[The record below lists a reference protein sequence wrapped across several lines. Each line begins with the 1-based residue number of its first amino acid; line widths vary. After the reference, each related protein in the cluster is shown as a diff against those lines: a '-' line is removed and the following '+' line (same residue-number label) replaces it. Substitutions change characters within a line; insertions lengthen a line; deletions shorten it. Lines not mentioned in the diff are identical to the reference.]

1 MQTNKIALI
10 APNKDFTLRA
20 LDLFSEWG
28 EKIHVAV
35 ASRGDS
41 IAIAQQLSER
51 GAEALICYATFNETI
66 KTTVN
71 IPAVPLRPSMLDILR
86 GLQGVK
92 EWLEKN
98 GNSTGNQQTVGLI
111 GDTIIA
117 DAEVVAD
124 ILGIKTKILSDIQ
137 GGELS
142 EIVAVVKEIAD
153 IADNQSN
160 QPISVINAIP
170 CFPIT
175 VGRETVFK
183 SVLQARELV
192 LAGRVNKV
200 KLEQFKAIMEFIGEG
215 ILVVDNQ
222 RRIAYINHT
231 AEKLLNKSKAQV
243 VGYLAATVF
252 PDVNLEDTLR
262 YGQTRIASLTD
273 GGEQGFSCRI
283 VPMLVGGQTVGAVV
297 TIGEALLSAKDK
309 DKASRAITESGYKA
323 TYNFDDFITGNTFMK
338 ETLDAAKSYA
348 CVDSTILIHGDTG
361 TGKEIIAQSIHNY
374 SKRSRGPFVAVNC
387 AALPESLLE
396 SELFGYECG
405 AFTGAR
411 KNGKKGLFEQADK
424 GTIFLDEIG
433 EVSLGMQARL
443 LRVLQQRE
451 IMRVGGDK
459 VIPVDVGIV
468 AATHRNLPELIEKG
482 LFRRDLYHRLSILQL
497 KLLPL
502 AERPEDI
509 PVLIDNIGKKLSD
522 KLFKPSLQFSAGA
535 IGVLKRY
542 QWPGNVRE
550 LEGVIERLMILK
562 RDLVVTDDDVK
573 KVLDISCD
581 CRDEGV
587 RIVPRGTMG
596 EIEYAI
602 IMQVLKETGSHE
614 QTAKILG
621 ISTTTIW
628 RKIKLFQNKI
638 NDFNLKQ
645 IQ

>member
-35 ASRGDS
+35 ASREDS

-51 GAEALICYATFNETI
+51 GADALICYASFNETI

-71 IPAVPLRPSMLDILR
+71 IPTVSLRPSMLDILR
-86 GLQGVK
+86 SLQGVK
-92 EWLEKN
+92 EWLAKN
-98 GNSTGNQQTVGLI
+98 GKWPGTVGLI
-111 GDTIIA
+111 GDAIIA
-117 DAEVVAD
+117 EAAAVAD
-124 ILGIKTKILSDIQ
+124 ILGIRTTVLSDIQ
-137 GGELS
+137 DGELP
-142 EIVAVVKEIAD
+142 ELAAVVREIAD
-153 IADNQSN
+153 IADSQGSEPTSTMND
-160 QPISVINAIP
+160 IP

-175 VGRETVFK
+175 VGHETVFR
-183 SVLQARELV
+183 SVRQARELV
-192 LAGRVNKV
+192 LAGRVDRV
-200 KLEQFKAIMEFIGEG
+200 KLEQFKAVMEFTGEG
-215 ILVVDNQ
+215 IVAVDSQ
-222 RRIAYINHT
+222 RQIAYINHT

-243 VGYLAATVF
+243 IGCLAATIF
-252 PDVNLEDTLR
+252 PDVNLDDTLR
-262 YGQTRIASLTD
+262 YGQTRVTEVND
-273 GGEQGFSCRI
+273 GDQGFTCRI
-283 VPMLVGGQTVGAVV
+283 VPMLISGQTVGAVL
-297 TIGEALLSAKDK
+297 TIAEAPFSAKDK
-309 DKASRAITESGYKA
+309 DKASKALAESGYKA
-323 TYNFDDFITGNTFMK
+323 TYNFEDFITANTFMK
-338 ETLDAAKSYA
+338 ETLEAAKSYA
-348 CVDSTILIHGDTG
+348 CVDSTILINGDTG

-374 SKRSRGPFVAVNC
+374 SQRCRGPFVAVNC

-459 VIPVDVGIV
+459 VIPVDVGII
-468 AATHRNLPELIEKG
+468 AATHRNLPDLIEKG
-482 LFRRDLYHRLSILQL
+482 VFRRDLYYRISILQL
-497 KLLPL
+497 RLLPL
-502 AERPEDI
+502 SDRPEDI
-509 PVLIDNIGKKLSD
+509 PLLVENIAKKLSA
-522 KLFKPSLQFSAGA
+522 KLFKQSLQFSAGA
-535 IGVLKRY
+535 IEVLRRY

-550 LEGVIERLMILK
+550 LAGVIERLIILK
-562 RDLVVTDDDVK
+562 KDTNVTSDDVK
-573 KVLDISCD
+573 KVLDVKGCQAD
-581 CRDEGV
+581 GV
-587 RIVPRGTMG
+587 RMVPKGTME

-602 IMQVLKETGSHE
+602 ITQVLKETGSHE
-614 QTAKILG
+614 KAAKILG

-628 RKIKLFQNKI
+628 RKIRLFQNER

>member
-35 ASRGDS
+35 ASGEDS

-51 GAEALICYATFNETI
+51 GADALICYATFSETI
-66 KTTVN
+66 KTTVT
-71 IPAVPLRPSMLDILR
+71 IPTVALRPSMLDILQS
-86 GLQGVK
+86 LQGVK
-92 EWLEKN
+92 EWLEKA
-98 GNSTGNQQTVGLI
+98 GNLTPARQTVGLL
-111 GDTIIA
+111 GDAIIA
-117 DAEVVAD
+117 DATVVAD
-124 ILGIKTKILSDIQ
+124 ILGIKTKILAGIP
-137 GGELS
+137 GEDVS
-142 EIVAVVKEIAD
+142 EIVAIVKEIAD
-153 IADNQSN
+153 IADSRGSE
-160 QPISVINAIP
+160 PSVDMDTIP

-183 SVLQARELV
+183 SVYRARELV
-192 LAGRVNKV
+192 LAGRVDKV

-215 ILVVDNQ
+215 IVVIDSQ
-222 RRIAYINHT
+222 RRIAYVNHT
-231 AEKLLNKSKAQV
+231 AEKLLNKNKAQI

-252 PDVNLEDTLR
+252 PDINLDDTLR
-262 YGQTRIASLTD
+262 YGQTRMAALTD
-273 GGEQGFSCRI
+273 GGGDQDFTCRI
-283 VPMLVGGQTVGAVV
+283 VPMLVSGQTVGAIV
-297 TIGEALLSAKDK
+297 TITEAPFSVKDK
-309 DKASRAITESGYKA
+309 DKTSKALTESGYKA
-323 TYNFDDFITGNTFMK
+323 TYNFDDFITVNTFMQ
-338 ETLDAAKSYA
+338 ETLEAAKSYA
-348 CVDSTILIHGDTG
+348 CVDSTILINGDTG

-374 SKRSRGPFVAVNC
+374 SKRCRGPFVAVNC

-396 SELFGYECG
+396 SELFGYEFG

-459 VIPVDVGIV
+459 VIPVDVGII

-497 KLLPL
+497 RLLPL
-502 AERPEDI
+502 AARPEDI
-509 PVLIDNIGKKLSD
+509 PLLVEAIGEKLST
-522 KLFKPSLQFSAGA
+522 KLCKQSLHFSAGA
-535 IGVLKRY
+535 ASVLARY

-562 RDLVVTDDDVK
+562 KDTIVSSDDVR
-573 KVLDISCD
+573 KVLDASDD
-581 CRDEGV
+581 CQGDEV
-587 RIVPRGTMG
+587 RTVPKGTME

-614 QTAKILG
+614 KTAKILG

-628 RKIKLFQNKI
+628 RKIKSFQSER
-638 NDFNLKQ
+638 NDFNLQ
-645 IQ
+645 